1 MHCGYIVI
9 QRCPIHR
16 FLSLAQITIL
26 CTKREIHD
34 KQKNDRTTTIS
45 IVLYFK
51 RVLATKID
59 GHITEYNNRFP
70 LALTFYQVNY

>member
-26 CTKREIHD
+26 CTKREIYNEKAVRITLIINFNSDFYCTLFQESFSDEDRWAHD
-34 KQKNDRTTTIS
+34 G
-45 IVLYFK
+45 V
-51 RVLATKID
+51 
-59 GHITEYNNRFP
+59 
-70 LALTFYQVNY
+70 